1 MNRKLTLEQE
11 TKDKCVNTGVGQEI
25 ILNFSGYS
33 DRCIYSQLRISILE
47 AKKLMDIQA
56 VVILSSYYPKIYFM
70 LVLSPRR
77 LSLQ

>member
-1 MNRKLTLEQE
+1 MCEHK
-11 TKDKCVNTGVGQEI
+11 GWGQEI

-33 DRCIYSQLRISILE
+33 DRCIYSQVRISILE
-47 AKKLMDIQA
+47 AKKLVGIQA
-56 VVILSSYYPKIYFM
+56 VVILPSYYLKRYFM

>member
-47 AKKLMDIQA
+47 A
-56 VVILSSYYPKIYFM
+56 
-70 LVLSPRR
+70 
-77 LSLQ
+77 